1 MCDNFKINYKYIML
15 TALII
20 LVISITLHAFG
31 HINPQKP
38 HKKKKKKGLKKK
50 KNLKE
55 IFSIV

>member
-31 HINPQKP
+31 HINPHKP
-38 HKKKKKKGLKKK
+38 HKKKKGLTNNKD
-50 KNLKE
+50 LME
-55 IFSIV
+55 IFSVV

>member
-38 HKKKKKKGLKKK
+38 QKKKKRAYK
-50 KNLKE
+50 
-55 IFSIV
+55 